1 MAGKFYAVK
10 AGRQTGIFNS
20 WEECKKQVDGYP
32 SASYKSFKTAAEAAA
47 FIGLIPNQKVNA
59 PTAYTASSFDSSDS
73 FNSFSTFANTN
84 NSPAD
89 FVTGNTAIAYVDGS
103 YNIST
108 CEYGYGVV
116 FFYNGEEIHLKKG
129 FPKDDL
135 AAMRNVA
142 GEIKGSEAAISYA
155 ISNHISS
162 IKIYHDYEGIS
173 KWCTGEWKA
182 NKEGTI
188 AYRDFYNN
196 AKKYLKI
203 EFVKVKGHS
212 GDTYNDIADRLAKEA
227 AHVI

>member
-47 FIGLIPNQKVNA
+47 YIGLIPNQKAIANA
-59 PTAYTASSFDSSDS
+59 
-73 FNSFSTFANTN
+73 N

-89 FVTGNTAIAYVDGS
+89 FVTNNTAIAYVDGS

-155 ISNHISS
+155 VSKHISS

-196 AKKYLKI
+196 AKKHLKI

>member
-32 SASYKSFKTAAEAAA
+32 SASYKSFKTATEAAA
-47 FIGLIPNQKVNA
+47 YIGLIPNQTAIANA
-59 PTAYTASSFDSSDS
+59 
-73 FNSFSTFANTN
+73 N

-89 FVTGNTAIAYVDGS
+89 FVTDNTAIAYVDGS

-155 ISNHISS
+155 VSKHISS

-196 AKKYLKI
+196 AKKHLKI

>member
-47 FIGLIPNQKVNA
+47 YIGLIPNQTAIANA
-59 PTAYTASSFDSSDS
+59 
-73 FNSFSTFANTN
+73 N

-89 FVTGNTAIAYVDGS
+89 FVTDNTAIAYVDGS

-155 ISNHISS
+155 VSKHISS

-196 AKKYLKI
+196 AKKHLKI

>member
-1 MAGKFYAVK
+1 MDGKFYAVK

-47 FIGLIPNQKVNA
+47 YIGLIPNQTAIANA
-59 PTAYTASSFDSSDS
+59 
-73 FNSFSTFANTN
+73 N

-89 FVTGNTAIAYVDGS
+89 FVTDNTAIAYVDGS

-155 ISNHISS
+155 VSKHISS

-196 AKKYLKI
+196 AKKHLKI

>member
-20 WEECKKQVDGYP
+20 WEECKRQVDGYP

-47 FIGLIPNQKVNA
+47 YIGLIPNQTAIANA
-59 PTAYTASSFDSSDS
+59 
-73 FNSFSTFANTN
+73 N

-89 FVTGNTAIAYVDGS
+89 FVTDNTAIAYVDGS

-155 ISNHISS
+155 LSHNISS

-196 AKKYLKI
+196 AKKQLKI

>member
-10 AGRQTGIFNS
+10 VGRQTGIFNS

-47 FIGLIPNQKVNA
+47 YIGLIPNQ
-59 PTAYTASSFDSSDS
+59 TAI
-73 FNSFSTFANTN
+73 ANVN

-89 FVTGNTAIAYVDGS
+89 FVTDNTAIAYVDGS

-116 FFYNGEEIHLKKG
+116 FFYNGDEIHLKKG

-155 ISNHISS
+155 VSKHISS

-196 AKKYLKI
+196 AKKHLKI

>member
-47 FIGLIPNQKVNA
+47 YIGLITNQTAIANA
-59 PTAYTASSFDSSDS
+59 
-73 FNSFSTFANTN
+73 N

-89 FVTGNTAIAYVDGS
+89 FITDNTAIAYVDGS

-155 ISNHISS
+155 VSKHISS

-196 AKKYLKI
+196 TKKYLKI

>member
-47 FIGLIPNQKVNA
+47 YIGLIPNQKEKA
-59 PTAYTASSFDSSDS
+59 PTASSSDSSYSSDS
-73 FNSFSTFANTN
+73 FSAFATTN

-89 FVTGNTAIAYVDGS
+89 FVTDNTAIAYVDGS

-155 ISNHISS
+155 VSKHISS

>member
-10 AGRQTGIFNS
+10 VGRQTGIFNS

-47 FIGLIPNQKVNA
+47 YIGLIPNQKAIANA
-59 PTAYTASSFDSSDS
+59 
-73 FNSFSTFANTN
+73 N

-89 FVTGNTAIAYVDGS
+89 FVTDNTAIAYVDGS

-155 ISNHISS
+155 VSKHISS

-196 AKKYLKI
+196 AKKQLKI

>member
-10 AGRQTGIFNS
+10 VGRQTGIFNS

-47 FIGLIPNQKVNA
+47 YIGLIPNQTAIANA
-59 PTAYTASSFDSSDS
+59 
-73 FNSFSTFANTN
+73 N

-89 FVTGNTAIAYVDGS
+89 FVTDNTAIAYVDGS

-155 ISNHISS
+155 VSKHISS

-196 AKKYLKI
+196 AKKHLKI

>member
-10 AGRQTGIFNS
+10 AGRKTGIFNS
-20 WEECKKQVDGYP
+20 WEECKRQVDGYP

-47 FIGLIPNQKVNA
+47 YIGLVPNQTAIANA
-59 PTAYTASSFDSSDS
+59 
-73 FNSFSTFANTN
+73 N

-89 FVTGNTAIAYVDGS
+89 FVTDNTAIAYVDGS

-129 FPKDDL
+129 FPKDEL

-155 ISNHISS
+155 LSHNISS

-196 AKKYLKI
+196 AKKQLKI

-212 GDTYNDIADRLAKEA
+212 GDSYNDISDRLAKEA
-227 AHVI
+227 AHII

>member
-10 AGRQTGIFNS
+10 TGRQTGIFNS

-47 FIGLIPNQKVNA
+47 YIGLIPNQTAIANA
-59 PTAYTASSFDSSDS
+59 
-73 FNSFSTFANTN
+73 N

-89 FVTGNTAIAYVDGS
+89 FVTDNTAIAYVDGS

-155 ISNHISS
+155 VSKHISS

-196 AKKYLKI
+196 AKKHLKI

>member
-10 AGRQTGIFNS
+10 AGRKTGIFNS
-20 WEECKKQVDGYP
+20 WEECKRQVDGYP

-47 FIGLIPNQKVNA
+47 YIGLIPNQTAIANA
-59 PTAYTASSFDSSDS
+59 
-73 FNSFSTFANTN
+73 N

-89 FVTGNTAIAYVDGS
+89 FVTDNTAIAYVDGS

-155 ISNHISS
+155 LSHNISS

-196 AKKYLKI
+196 AKKQLKI

>member
-47 FIGLIPNQKVNA
+47 YIGLIPNQTAIANA
-59 PTAYTASSFDSSDS
+59 
-73 FNSFSTFANTN
+73 N

-89 FVTGNTAIAYVDGS
+89 FVTDNTAIAYVDGS

-129 FPKDDL
+129 FSKDDL

-155 ISNHISS
+155 VSKHISS

-196 AKKYLKI
+196 AKKHLKI

>member
-10 AGRQTGIFNS
+10 AGRKTGIFNS
-20 WEECKKQVDGYP
+20 WEECKRQVDGYP

-47 FIGLIPNQKVNA
+47 YIGLVPNQTAIANA
-59 PTAYTASSFDSSDS
+59 
-73 FNSFSTFANTN
+73 N

-89 FVTGNTAIAYVDGS
+89 FVTDNTAIAYVDGS

-129 FPKDDL
+129 FPKDEL
-135 AAMRNVA
+135 ATMRNVA

-155 ISNHISS
+155 LSHNISS

-196 AKKYLKI
+196 AKKQLKI

-227 AHVI
+227 AHII

>member
-47 FIGLIPNQKVNA
+47 YIGLIPNQTAIANA
-59 PTAYTASSFDSSDS
+59 
-73 FNSFSTFANTN
+73 N

-89 FVTGNTAIAYVDGS
+89 FVTDNTAIAYVDGS

-155 ISNHISS
+155 VSKHISS

-196 AKKYLKI
+196 AKKQLKI

>member
-10 AGRQTGIFNS
+10 AGRKTGIFNS
-20 WEECKKQVDGYP
+20 WEECKRQVDGYP

-47 FIGLIPNQKVNA
+47 YIGLIPNQTAIANA
-59 PTAYTASSFDSSDS
+59 
-73 FNSFSTFANTN
+73 N

-89 FVTGNTAIAYVDGS
+89 FVTDNTAIAYVDGS

-135 AAMRNVA
+135 ATMRNVA

-155 ISNHISS
+155 VSKHISS

-196 AKKYLKI
+196 AKKQLKI

>member
-32 SASYKSFKTAAEAAA
+32 SASYKSFKTAAEAASY
-47 FIGLIPNQKVNA
+47 IGLIPNQTAIANA
-59 PTAYTASSFDSSDS
+59 
-73 FNSFSTFANTN
+73 N

-89 FVTGNTAIAYVDGS
+89 FVTDNTAIAYVDGS

-155 ISNHISS
+155 LSHNISS

-196 AKKYLKI
+196 AKKQLKI

>member
-20 WEECKKQVDGYP
+20 WEECKRQVDGYP

-47 FIGLIPNQKVNA
+47 YIGLIPDQTAIANA
-59 PTAYTASSFDSSDS
+59 
-73 FNSFSTFANTN
+73 N

-89 FVTGNTAIAYVDGS
+89 FVTDNTAIAYVDGS

-129 FPKDDL
+129 FPKDEL

-155 ISNHISS
+155 VSKHISS

-196 AKKYLKI
+196 AKKQLKI

>member
-10 AGRQTGIFNS
+10 AGRKTGIFNS
-20 WEECKKQVDGYP
+20 WEECKRQVDGYP

-47 FIGLIPNQKVNA
+47 YIGLIPNQTAIANA
-59 PTAYTASSFDSSDS
+59 
-73 FNSFSTFANTN
+73 N

-89 FVTGNTAIAYVDGS
+89 FVTDNTAIAYVDGS

-155 ISNHISS
+155 VSKHISS

-196 AKKYLKI
+196 AKKQLKI

>member
-10 AGRQTGIFNS
+10 AGRKTGIFNS
-20 WEECKKQVDGYP
+20 WEECKRQVDGYP

-47 FIGLIPNQKVNA
+47 YIGLVPNQ
-59 PTAYTASSFDSSDS
+59 TAI
-73 FNSFSTFANTN
+73 ANTN
-84 NSPAD
+84 DSPAD
-89 FVTGNTAIAYVDGS
+89 FVTDNTAIAYVDGS

-129 FPKDDL
+129 FPKDEL

-155 ISNHISS
+155 LSHNISS

-196 AKKYLKI
+196 AKKQLKI

-227 AHVI
+227 AHII

>member
-10 AGRQTGIFNS
+10 AGRKTGIFNS
-20 WEECKKQVDGYP
+20 WEECKRQVDGYP

-47 FIGLIPNQKVNA
+47 YIGLVPNQ
-59 PTAYTASSFDSSDS
+59 TAI
-73 FNSFSTFANTN
+73 ANTN
-84 NSPAD
+84 DSPAD
-89 FVTGNTAIAYVDGS
+89 FVTDNTAIAYVDGS

-129 FPKDDL
+129 FPKDEL
-135 AAMRNVA
+135 ATMRNVA

-155 ISNHISS
+155 LSHNISS

-196 AKKYLKI
+196 AKKQLKI

-227 AHVI
+227 AHII

>member
-10 AGRQTGIFNS
+10 AGRKTGIFNS
-20 WEECKKQVDGYP
+20 WEECKRQVDGYP
-32 SASYKSFKTAAEAAA
+32 SASYKSFKTAAEAVAY
-47 FIGLIPNQKVNA
+47 IGLVPNQTAIANA
-59 PTAYTASSFDSSDS
+59 
-73 FNSFSTFANTN
+73 N

-89 FVTGNTAIAYVDGS
+89 FVTDNTAIAYVDGS

-108 CEYGYGVV
+108 REYGYGVV

-129 FPKDDL
+129 FPKDEL

-155 ISNHISS
+155 LSHNISS

-196 AKKYLKI
+196 AKKQLKI

>member
-10 AGRQTGIFNS
+10 AGRKTGIFNS

-47 FIGLIPNQKVNA
+47 YIGLVPNQTAIANA
-59 PTAYTASSFDSSDS
+59 
-73 FNSFSTFANTN
+73 N

-89 FVTGNTAIAYVDGS
+89 FVTDNTAIAYVDGS

-129 FPKDDL
+129 FPKDEL

-155 ISNHISS
+155 LSHNISS

-196 AKKYLKI
+196 AKKQLKI

>member
-10 AGRQTGIFNS
+10 AGRKTGIFNS

-32 SASYKSFKTAAEAAA
+32 GASYKSFKTAAEAAD
-47 FIGLIPNQKVNA
+47 FIGLV
-59 PTAYTASSFDSSDS
+59 T
-73 FNSFSTFANTN
+73 NTN

-89 FVTGNTAIAYVDGS
+89 FVSDHTAIAYVDGS

-116 FFYNGEEIHLKKG
+116 FFYEGEEIHLKKG
-129 FPKDDL
+129 FPNDEL

-155 ISNHISS
+155 LSHNISS

-196 AKKYLKI
+196 AKKQLKI

>member
-10 AGRQTGIFNS
+10 VGRQTGIFNS

-32 SASYKSFKTAAEAAA
+32 SASYKSFKTAAEAATY
-47 FIGLIPNQKVNA
+47 IGLIPNQTAIANA
-59 PTAYTASSFDSSDS
+59 
-73 FNSFSTFANTN
+73 N

-89 FVTGNTAIAYVDGS
+89 FVTDNTAIAYVDGS

-155 ISNHISS
+155 VSKHISS

-196 AKKYLKI
+196 AKKHLKI

>member
-20 WEECKKQVDGYP
+20 WEECKRQVDGYP

-47 FIGLIPNQKVNA
+47 YIGLIPNQTAIANA
-59 PTAYTASSFDSSDS
+59 
-73 FNSFSTFANTN
+73 N

-89 FVTGNTAIAYVDGS
+89 FVTDNTAIAYVDGS

-129 FPKDDL
+129 FPKDEL

-155 ISNHISS
+155 VSKHISS

-196 AKKYLKI
+196 AKKQLKI

>member
-10 AGRQTGIFNS
+10 AGRKTGIFNS
-20 WEECKKQVDGYP
+20 WEECKRQVDGYP
-32 SASYKSFKTAAEAAA
+32 SASYKSFKTAAKAAA
-47 FIGLIPNQKVNA
+47 YIGLVPNQTAIANA
-59 PTAYTASSFDSSDS
+59 
-73 FNSFSTFANTN
+73 N

-89 FVTGNTAIAYVDGS
+89 FVTDNTAIAYVDGS

-129 FPKDDL
+129 FPKDEL

-155 ISNHISS
+155 LSHNISS

-196 AKKYLKI
+196 AKKQLKI

-227 AHVI
+227 AHII

>member
-10 AGRQTGIFNS
+10 AGRKTGIFNS
-20 WEECKKQVDGYP
+20 WEECKRQVDGYP

-47 FIGLIPNQKVNA
+47 YIGLVPNQTAIANA
-59 PTAYTASSFDSSDS
+59 
-73 FNSFSTFANTN
+73 N

-89 FVTGNTAIAYVDGS
+89 FVTDNTAIAYVDGS

-129 FPKDDL
+129 FPKDEL

-155 ISNHISS
+155 LSHNISS

-196 AKKYLKI
+196 AKKQLKI

-212 GDTYNDIADRLAKEA
+212 GDTYNDIADSLAKEA
-227 AHVI
+227 AHII

>member
-47 FIGLIPNQKVNA
+47 YIGLITNQTAIANA
-59 PTAYTASSFDSSDS
+59 
-73 FNSFSTFANTN
+73 N

-89 FVTGNTAIAYVDGS
+89 FITDNTAIAYVDGS

-155 ISNHISS
+155 VSKHISS

>member
-47 FIGLIPNQKVNA
+47 YIGLITNQTAIANA
-59 PTAYTASSFDSSDS
+59 
-73 FNSFSTFANTN
+73 N

-89 FVTGNTAIAYVDGS
+89 FITDNTAIAYVDGS

-155 ISNHISS
+155 VSKHISS

-188 AYRDFYNN
+188 AYRDFYNK
-196 AKKYLKI
+196 AKKHLKI

>member
-10 AGRQTGIFNS
+10 AGRKTGIFNS
-20 WEECKKQVDGYP
+20 WEECKRQVDGYP

-47 FIGLIPNQKVNA
+47 YIGLVPNQ
-59 PTAYTASSFDSSDS
+59 TAI
-73 FNSFSTFANTN
+73 ANTN
-84 NSPAD
+84 DSPAD
-89 FVTGNTAIAYVDGS
+89 FVTDNTAIAYVDGS

-129 FPKDDL
+129 FPKDEL

-155 ISNHISS
+155 ISHNISS

-196 AKKYLKI
+196 AKKQLKI

>member
-10 AGRQTGIFNS
+10 AGRKTGIFNS
-20 WEECKKQVDGYP
+20 WEECKRQVDGYP

-47 FIGLIPNQKVNA
+47 YIGLVPNQTAIANA
-59 PTAYTASSFDSSDS
+59 
-73 FNSFSTFANTN
+73 N

-89 FVTGNTAIAYVDGS
+89 FVTDNTAIAYVDGS

-129 FPKDDL
+129 FPKDEL

-155 ISNHISS
+155 LSHNISS

-196 AKKYLKI
+196 AKKQLKI
-203 EFVKVKGHS
+203 EFVKVKGS
-212 GDTYNDIADRLAKEA
+212 FW
-227 AHVI
+227 

>member
-10 AGRQTGIFNS
+10 VGRHTGIFNS
-20 WEECKKQVDGYP
+20 WEECKKQVYGYP

-47 FIGLIPNQKVNA
+47 YIGLIPNQKAIANA
-59 PTAYTASSFDSSDS
+59 
-73 FNSFSTFANTN
+73 N

-89 FVTGNTAIAYVDGS
+89 FVTDNTAIAYVDGS

-155 ISNHISS
+155 VSKHISS

-196 AKKYLKI
+196 AKKQLKI